1 MRIRRTISVATAAA
15 VIGMAV
21 WANVAFSACAPR
33 GPGAAGTVPPFRQ
46 TRVII
51 SADGIRSGTYT
62 GPPAQFEFFNDDT
75 GAHRI
80 VSDPH
85 PGHDRCPEL
94 NFGVIA
100 AKRSVYV
107 NFPVRGRVCGYHDET
122 RPGDPRFQGSM
133 VIR

>member
-1 MRIRRTISVATAAA
+1 MSVRRTISVTTAVA
-15 VIGMAV
+15 VIGSAV
-21 WANVAFSACAPR
+21 WANIAFSACAPAAR
-33 GPGAAGTVPPFRQ
+33 GPVPPFRQ

-51 SADGIRSGTYT
+51 TADGIRPGPYA

-75 GAHRI
+75 EAHQI

-94 NFGVIA
+94 TLGVIA

-107 NFPVRGRVCGYHDET
+107 NFPVRGRICGYHDER
-122 RPGDPRFQGSM
+122 RPGDRRFQGSI